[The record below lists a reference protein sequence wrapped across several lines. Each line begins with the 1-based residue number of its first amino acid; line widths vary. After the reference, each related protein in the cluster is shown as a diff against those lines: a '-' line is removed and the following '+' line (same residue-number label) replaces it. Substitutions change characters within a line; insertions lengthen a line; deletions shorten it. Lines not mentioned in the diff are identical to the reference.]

1 MRDTIN
7 MATLLV
13 KCLNDVA
20 VGLYKANTEQKS
32 RDDSGYDLYYCG
44 EPITIEP
51 FSTGMLGLGISAELS
66 GTHCYFSSRHGYE
79 LWPRSSISKTPLM
92 LANSIGL
99 IDYGYRGEIKACVR
113 NVSTVPYTVNTGDKL
128 FQLCMPSKA
137 VFDVRIVDKL
147 SETVTS
153 RGDGGFGSTDRVAS
167 DGLVLSQNKQ
177 ELEPFQFNY
186 YGSIV
191 NLLKNKEGQWFYPS
205 GSEVDPLDYGIDMS
219 VGRGNKT
226 GDY

>member
-1 MRDTIN
+1 
-7 MATLLV
+7 MATTLLV
-13 KCLNDVA
+13 KCVNDVA
-20 VGLYKANTEQKS
+20 VNLYKTNTDQLD

-51 FSTGMLGLGISAELS
+51 FSTGMLGLGICAELLCRS
-66 GTHCYFSSRHGYE
+66 ESKHGYE

-113 NVSTVPYTVNTGDKL
+113 NVSTQPYTVQPGDKL

-137 VFDVRIVDKL
+137 VFNVCIVEKL
-147 SETVTS
+147 SETV
-153 RGDGGFGSTDRVAS
+153 RGDGGFGSTSSVAEPKSEFKPDRIFEYDGRMIELQTKDGQLFDSNGCKVNALEYPIFS
-167 DGLVLSQNKQ
+167 DACKYN
-177 ELEPFQFNY
+177 
-186 YGSIV
+186 I
-191 NLLKNKEGQWFYPS
+191 
-205 GSEVDPLDYGIDMS
+205 
-219 VGRGNKT
+219 KT